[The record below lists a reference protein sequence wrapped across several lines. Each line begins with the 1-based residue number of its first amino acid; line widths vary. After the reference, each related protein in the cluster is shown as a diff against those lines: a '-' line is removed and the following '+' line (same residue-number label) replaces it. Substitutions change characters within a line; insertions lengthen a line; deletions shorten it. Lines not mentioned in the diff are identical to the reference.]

1 MYSYRAMTQQEK
13 GEEEHL
19 DELDEDII
27 ESDVELDDTDTV
39 EPDNDPP
46 QQMGDSSSEVTD
58 ENRDAAQISKAKAL
72 DAISEGT
79 LVFSFCVMK
88 IPFYNIGKLNEA
100 INYLTEAILLNPSSA
115 ILYATRANVFV
126 KLKKPNAAIRDADA
140 ALKVNPDSAKGY
152 KVRGMARAMLGL
164 WKEAASDLRLAS
176 MIDFDEEIAETLKKV
191 EPNAHKIEEHC
202 RKYRRLREEKRLRKI
217 EHDRK
222 RRQAE
227 AKAAYEKSK
236 KKEQQ
241 SEHEASDPDS
251 ASDSNEGDW
260 TSVKSTPCLAKRL
273 SVLFV
278 MGESGKNLLT
288 VWGGGGVWFEIQ
300 RWYMLCEVKN
310 EEKEIIGKAA
320 GKIVGIHSVSELETK
335 LNAASAASRLAIL
348 YFTATWCGPCRFIS
362 PFYTSLPGKYP
373 KVAFLKADIDEA
385 RDVASRWN
393 VSSVP
398 AFFFIKDGKEVD
410 RVVGADK
417 NSLEKKIAQKTPV
430 VSFDECKQLYLNS
443 YPLDFTIVWM
453 GELLVEKHAKYI
465 ITVEKRKDDFE
476 SVVMEHLRL
485 NGAYWGLTTLDIMG
499 KLGAVEQD
507 EVISWVMQCQHES
520 GCCLALLSCFL
531 AMIFGGFGGNI
542 GHDPHL
548 LYTLSAIQVLALF
561 DKLHVLDIYKVS
573 NCILLHVSDIDN
585 CFGGSMYKSFR
596 SIYYIVNPAAMLID
610 IAGLQNEDGSFSG
623 DIWGE
628 VDTRFSYISILS
640 LTLLHRLDKID
651 VGKAVKYIISCKN
664 VDGGFGCTP
673 GAESHAG
680 QIFCCVAALAITGSL
695 HHVDKDLLGWWLC
708 ERQVK
713 SGGLNGRP
721 EKLPDVCCSCD
732 IVISISK
739 SVMSFIDSHV
749 VASQDKEN
757 GGISDRPDDA
767 VDVFHTYFGVAGL
780 SLLEYPGIKPIDP
793 AYALPVDVVNRVML
807 GS

>member
-1 MYSYRAMTQQEK
+1 MRMLRWMCDVIRKDKVKNEIIRKKVRVTSVKDTMRKEK

-79 LVFSFCVMK
+79 LVFSFC
-88 IPFYNIGKLNEA
+88 KLNEA
-100 INYLTEAILLNPSSA
+100 INHLTEAILLNPSSA

-236 KKEQQ
+236 KKEQH

-278 MGESGKNLLT
+278 MGESGKESVDRLG
-288 VWGGGGVWFEIQ
+288 WG
-300 RWYMLCEVKN
+300 R
-310 EEKEIIGKAA
+310 

-417 NSLEKKIAQKTPV
+417 NSLEKKIAQ
-430 VSFDECKQLYLNS
+430 Y
-443 YPLDFTIVWM
+443 
-453 GELLVEKHAKYI
+453 
-465 ITVEKRKDDFE
+465 
-476 SVVMEHLRL
+476 
-485 NGAYWGLTTLDIMG
+485 
-499 KLGAVEQD
+499 
-507 EVISWVMQCQHES
+507 
-520 GCCLALLSCFL
+520 
-531 AMIFGGFGGNI
+531 
-542 GHDPHL
+542 
-548 LYTLSAIQVLALF
+548 
-561 DKLHVLDIYKVS
+561 
-573 NCILLHVSDIDN
+573 
-585 CFGGSMYKSFR
+585 
-596 SIYYIVNPAAMLID
+596 
-610 IAGLQNEDGSFSG
+610 AG
-623 DIWGE
+623 
-628 VDTRFSYISILS
+628 
-640 LTLLHRLDKID
+640 
-651 VGKAVKYIISCKN
+651 
-664 VDGGFGCTP
+664 
-673 GAESHAG
+673 
-680 QIFCCVAALAITGSL
+680 
-695 HHVDKDLLGWWLC
+695 
-708 ERQVK
+708 
-713 SGGLNGRP
+713 
-721 EKLPDVCCSCD
+721 
-732 IVISISK
+732 
-739 SVMSFIDSHV
+739 
-749 VASQDKEN
+749 
-757 GGISDRPDDA
+757 
-767 VDVFHTYFGVAGL
+767 
-780 SLLEYPGIKPIDP
+780 
-793 AYALPVDVVNRVML
+793 
-807 GS
+807 

>member
-1 MYSYRAMTQQEK
+1 MDDDKLEDLKHFVHLCKNDPSILLKPSLSFFRNFLESLGARIPPSPVKSEK

-72 DAISEGT
+72 DAISE
-79 LVFSFCVMK
+79 
-88 IPFYNIGKLNEA
+88 GKLNEA

-251 ASDSNEGDW
+251 ASDSND
-260 TSVKSTPCLAKRL
+260 
-273 SVLFV
+273 
-278 MGESGKNLLT
+278 
-288 VWGGGGVWFEIQ
+288 
-300 RWYMLCEVKN
+300 
-310 EEKEIIGKAA
+310 

-417 NSLEKKIAQKTPV
+417 NSLEKKIAQ
-430 VSFDECKQLYLNS
+430 Y
-443 YPLDFTIVWM
+443 
-453 GELLVEKHAKYI
+453 
-465 ITVEKRKDDFE
+465 
-476 SVVMEHLRL
+476 
-485 NGAYWGLTTLDIMG
+485 
-499 KLGAVEQD
+499 
-507 EVISWVMQCQHES
+507 
-520 GCCLALLSCFL
+520 
-531 AMIFGGFGGNI
+531 GG
-542 GHDPHL
+542 
-548 LYTLSAIQVLALF
+548 
-561 DKLHVLDIYKVS
+561 
-573 NCILLHVSDIDN
+573 
-585 CFGGSMYKSFR
+585 
-596 SIYYIVNPAAMLID
+596 
-610 IAGLQNEDGSFSG
+610 
-623 DIWGE
+623 
-628 VDTRFSYISILS
+628 
-640 LTLLHRLDKID
+640 
-651 VGKAVKYIISCKN
+651 
-664 VDGGFGCTP
+664 
-673 GAESHAG
+673 
-680 QIFCCVAALAITGSL
+680 
-695 HHVDKDLLGWWLC
+695 
-708 ERQVK
+708 
-713 SGGLNGRP
+713 
-721 EKLPDVCCSCD
+721 
-732 IVISISK
+732 
-739 SVMSFIDSHV
+739 
-749 VASQDKEN
+749 
-757 GGISDRPDDA
+757 
-767 VDVFHTYFGVAGL
+767 
-780 SLLEYPGIKPIDP
+780 
-793 AYALPVDVVNRVML
+793 
-807 GS
+807 